1 MTRSTS
7 TPRSAARRKSFTKR
21 QSVLSNAGILHA
33 SGGADEAYAR
43 NVRKKNLILLK
54 RAAVLALTVLIVALV
69 VDKGREMDW
78 PEVLA
83 ALRSFDVQT
92 IALAFLLAVPA
103 YLACAGFDLVGR
115 HATGHGLT
123 ILRTALISY
132 TGYFFSLNLGALIGG
147 LAFRYRLYMPYG
159 LAGMTISQVIGLS
172 VVTNWSGYVL
182 IAGGVLAYQPPGLP
196 PGWHVGAPLLRIAGV
211 VLLLVAA
218 AYIAL
223 CAARGGS
230 TVTLKESAFRL
241 PTIRI
246 AAAQFA
252 LSAISWGSIGGIIT
266 WLLQGEVGWFTVMPV
281 LMMSAIAGIWSHI
294 PSGLGVTEVVFLSLL
309 GHAVP
314 ESRLLAAVLAFR
326 VVYYIIPFAIAA
338 LVYFYLEAT
347 AGGKKAG

>member
-1 MTRSTS
+1 MRVTS
-7 TPRSAARRKSFTKR
+7 IPAVAP
-21 QSVLSNAGILHA
+21 N
-33 SGGADEAYAR
+33 EAYAR

-54 RAAVLALTVLIVALV
+54 RAAVLVFTVLIVTLV
-69 VDKGREMDW
+69 VGKAREMDW

-83 ALRSFDVQT
+83 ALRSFD
-92 IALAFLLAVPA
+92 ALIVATAFLLAVPA

-132 TGYFFSLNLGALIGG
+132 TGYFFSLNLGALVGG
-147 LAFRYRLYMPYG
+147 LAFRYRLYVPYG
-159 LAGMTISQVIGLS
+159 LAGMTTSEVIGLS

-182 IAGGVLAYQPPGLP
+182 IAGAVLAYQPPALP
-196 PGWHVGAPLLRIAGV
+196 PGWHLSSAALRATGV

-223 CAARGGS
+223 CAVRGGS
-230 TVTLKESAFRL
+230 TVTLRGSPFRL

-246 AAAQFA
+246 AAIQLV
-252 LSAISWGSIGGIIT
+252 LSVINWGSTGGIIT
-266 WLLQGEVGWFTVMPV
+266 WLLQGEVSWFAVMPV

-294 PSGLGVTEVVFLSLL
+294 PSGLGVTEVVFVSLL

-326 VVYYIIPFAIAA
+326 IVYYIVPFALAA
-338 LVYFYLEAT
+338 LAYFWLEAT
-347 AGGKKAG
+347 AGGRKAG

>member
-1 MTRSTS
+1 M
-7 TPRSAARRKSFTKR
+7 PAVAP
-21 QSVLSNAGILHA
+21 
-33 SGGADEAYAR
+33 DEAHAR
-43 NVRKKNLILLK
+43 NVRKENLILLK
-54 RAAVLALTVLIVALV
+54 RAAALAFVVLVVALIVSKA
-69 VDKGREMDW
+69 RQMDW
-78 PEVLA
+78 PEVLE
-83 ALRSFDVQT
+83 ALRSFDVPT
-92 IALAFLLAVPA
+92 VATAFLLAIPS

-182 IAGGVLAYQPPGLP
+182 IAGAVLAYQPPGLP
-196 PGWHVGAPLLRIAGV
+196 PGWHLSNAVLRTAGA

-223 CAARGGS
+223 CAVRGGS
-230 TVTLKESAFRL
+230 TVSLKGSPFRL
-241 PTIRI
+241 PTMRI
-246 AAAQFA
+246 AALQFA

-266 WLLQGEVGWFTVMPV
+266 WLLQGEVSWFAVMPV

-326 VVYYIIPFAIAA
+326 IVYYIVPFAMAA
-338 LVYFYLEAT
+338 LAFFYLEAT
-347 AGGKKAG
+347 AGGRKAG